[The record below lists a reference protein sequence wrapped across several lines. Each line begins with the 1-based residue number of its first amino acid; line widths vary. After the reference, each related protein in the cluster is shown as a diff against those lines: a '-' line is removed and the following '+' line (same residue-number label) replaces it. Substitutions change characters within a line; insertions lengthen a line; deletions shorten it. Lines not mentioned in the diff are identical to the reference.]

1 VIGADFTL
9 YLDTQQAVNLAIYCA
24 FQNDG
29 IEFAYPT
36 QQVYVSQLPQT
47 RNSEGPQLSR
57 FGLSWK
63 SSLR

>member
-29 IEFAYPT
+29 IEFAYLT

-47 RNSEGPQLSR
+47 RNSEGSQLSR
-57 FGLSWK
+57 SGLS
-63 SSLR
+63 

>member
-9 YLDTQQAVNLAIYCA
+9 YIDTQQAVNLAIYCA

-29 IEFAYPT
+29 IEFAYLT

-47 RNSEGPQLSR
+47 RNSEGAQRARAGGAEKASR
-57 FGLSWK
+57 
-63 SSLR
+63 R